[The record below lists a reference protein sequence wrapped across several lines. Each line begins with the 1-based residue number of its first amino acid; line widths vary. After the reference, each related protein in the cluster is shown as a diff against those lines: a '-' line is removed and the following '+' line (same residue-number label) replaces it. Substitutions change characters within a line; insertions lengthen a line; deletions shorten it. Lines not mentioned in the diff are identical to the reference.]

1 MVYDEPRTYAEE
13 YEIVLQVLRTYESR
27 LEIEIQHTDHAEFK
41 QMLKHRREVVTKLL
55 QRIAP
60 A

>member
-1 MVYDEPRTYAEE
+1 MANLELTAEE
-13 YEIVLQVLRTYESR
+13 YEIVLQVLRTYEAR
-27 LEIEIQHTDHAEFK
+27 LEIEIQHTDHTEFK
-41 QMLKHRREVVTKLL
+41 QMLKHRRDLVTKLL